1 MFAGIDIGSTTIKF
15 VIIDDN
21 NKILHSTIVKTGS
34 NPQENVEKFISNYT
48 FKKLVATGYGRYI
61 LDSFFENVETISEI
75 KAYAIAVHKLYQ
87 LPLTILDIGGQDI
100 KVTSIDEKGKILKFE
115 MNDKCS
121 AGTGKFLEIMATTLG
136 YSIDELGE
144 IEDKDFN
151 NSIELNSTCTVFAES
166 EVISLLTKGEPR
178 QKIAKAVNKTVV
190 KKAISMLNRVGIR
203 KPLVFAGG
211 VAKNKNIVDN
221 LKETAKCDV
230 IIPENPQLMGAL
242 GAALYASNKIASQI
256 N

>member
-15 VIIDDN
+15 VLID
-21 NKILHSTIVKTGS
+21 NKEILNTSIVKTGS
-34 NPQENVEKFISNYT
+34 NPQKSVNQLINNFN

-61 LDSFFENVETISEI
+61 LDSSFEDIDTISEI
-75 KAYAIAVHKLYQ
+75 KAYAIAVHELYQ
-87 LPLTILDIGGQDI
+87 ISLTILDIGGQDI

-121 AGTGKFLEIMATTLG
+121 AGTGKFLEIMANTLG

-144 IEDKDFN
+144 IEDRDFS

-166 EVISLLTKGEPR
+166 EVISLLTKGVSR
-178 QKIAKAVNKTVV
+178 QVIAKAINKTVV

-203 KPLVFAGG
+203 ERLVFAGG
-211 VAKNKNIVDN
+211 VAKNKNIMGT
-221 LKETAKCDV
+221 LKKTVKCEV
-230 IIPENPQLMGAL
+230 LIPEEPQLMGAL
-242 GAALYASNKIASQI
+242 GAALFASESLS
-256 N
+256 

>member
-1 MFAGIDIGSTTIKF
+1 
-15 VIIDDN
+15 
-21 NKILHSTIVKTGS
+21 
-34 NPQENVEKFISNYT
+34 
-48 FKKLVATGYGRYI
+48 
-61 LDSFFENVETISEI
+61 
-75 KAYAIAVHKLYQ
+75 
-87 LPLTILDIGGQDI
+87 
-100 KVTSIDEKGKILKFE
+100 

-190 KKAISMLNRVGIR
+190 KNAISMLNRVGIR